1 MNLYIVYYVLCYFSV
16 VSLGLLS
23 AFNILFHDQILPK
36 VLSNQNKLFKCEV
49 YFCFH
54 HGSESKMIKLLEE
67 LNKMSKKSPGTII
80 ICSYISLNNPFGILL
95 VSENICYKHY
105 FLYIQVILKHLLK
118 LLVDQYQ
125 MLGM

>member
-1 MNLYIVYYVLCYFSV
+1 
-16 VSLGLLS
+16 
-23 AFNILFHDQILPK
+23 
-36 VLSNQNKLFKCEV
+36 
-49 YFCFH
+49 
-54 HGSESKMIKLLEE
+54 MIKLLEE
-67 LNKMSKKSPGTII
+67 LNKISKKSPGTII